1 MKNIKR
7 NIMAAVGS
15 LALLTGAAANTN
27 EVMQQ
32 LNLKQQ
38 SIVAVA
44 ANEAT
49 GNLVALEGALNEA
62 FDNGL
67 TLNQLKE
74 ELSQLYA
81 YTGFPRSLNALG
93 VLQKVAER
101 RKAQGKP
108 MPETAEP
115 DRFKQGY
122 DALKQGTEVQSR
134 LTGKPYKNEFCDA
147 VDYYLKAH
155 LFGDVFASEVL
166 SYPERELA
174 TIGALSSLEGVE
186 PQLVSHV
193 SGSRNMG
200 VTDAQ
205 LRGVPAVL
213 AAKVGSAAAYRAQ
226 NAVAKVLGDSVPNA
240 GVPTDLPF
248 EVGEANTAYAKYFI
262 GNSYLALLAT
272 GEGKLPLSN
281 VTFEPACRNNWHIH
295 HGGGQILICV
305 SGRGWYQAWG
315 EPARMLRPGDVVDIP
330 ADVKHWHGAAR
341 DSWFQHIAL
350 SVPGDNKSNEWLE
363 PVTDEE
369 YNKLP

>member
-1 MKNIKR
+1 MRNIKR
-7 NIMAAVGS
+7 HIMASVGILS
-15 LALLTGAAANTN
+15 LLAGAAANTN
-27 EVMQQ
+27 EAMQQ

-93 VLQKVAER
+93 VLKRVAEN

-108 MPETAEP
+108 VPETAET
-115 DRFKQGY
+115 DRFKPGY
-122 DALKQGTEVQSR
+122 DALKNGTEVQSQ
-134 LTGKPYKNEFCDA
+134 LTGKPFKYEFCDA
-147 VDYYLKAH
+147 ADYYLKAH
-155 LFGDVFASEVL
+155 LFGDIFASDVL
-166 SYPERELA
+166 SHSERELA

-186 PQLVSHV
+186 PQLLSHV

-200 VTDAQ
+200 VTDGQ
-205 LRGVPAVL
+205 LRGVPSVL
-213 AAKVGSAAAYRAQ
+213 AAKVGSSAAFRAQ
-226 NAVAKVLGDSVPNA
+226 NAVAKVLGDSTP
-240 GVPTDLPF
+240 GTDLPTDLPF
-248 EVGEANTAYAKYFI
+248 EVGKANTAYAKYFV
-262 GNSYLALLAT
+262 GNSYLAPLAS
-272 GEGKLPLSN
+272 GEGKLPVSN

-315 EPARMLRPGDVVDIP
+315 EPARMLRAGDVVDIP
-330 ADVKHWHGAAR
+330 AGVKHWHGAAR
-341 DSWFQHIAL
+341 DSWFQHIAF
-350 SVPGDNKSNEWLE
+350 SVPGENKSNEWLE